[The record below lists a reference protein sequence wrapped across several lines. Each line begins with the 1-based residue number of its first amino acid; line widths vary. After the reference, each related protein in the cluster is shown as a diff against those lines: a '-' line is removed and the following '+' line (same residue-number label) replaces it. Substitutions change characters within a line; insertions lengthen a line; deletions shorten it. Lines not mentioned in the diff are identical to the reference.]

1 MRVFEDVTAS
11 DLQSE
16 RAKDAEREAR
26 DQALRTALQSGDPVS
41 ALKQALAL
49 ERPHAAWGCL
59 KAIHERSTGEAT
71 LDPFDQAF
79 SDLELDQSQKLLTA
93 IVDWNA
99 NARRAPIA
107 QRALRALIKAHGA
120 DTLLKDAALRD
131 AVAAYT
137 KRHLARL
144 DGLLQQTYL
153 VDSVLGALERR
164 CLTVE
169 EPAPA
174 KRPRAAAAPKV
185 YTADD
190 LFAAAPAEDSDS
202 DAAPVP
208 KKRKSRRSSR

>member
-1 MRVFEDVTAS
+1 M
-11 DLQSE
+11 
-16 RAKDAEREAR
+16 
-26 DQALRTALQSGDPVS
+26 
-41 ALKQALAL
+41 
-49 ERPHAAWGCL
+49 
-59 KAIHERSTGEAT
+59 
-71 LDPFDQAF
+71 
-79 SDLELDQSQKLLTA
+79 
-93 IVDWNA
+93 
-99 NARRAPIA
+99 
-107 QRALRALIKAHGA
+107 
-120 DTLLKDAALRD
+120 LKDAALRD

-169 EPAPA
+169 EEPAPA
-174 KRPRAAAAPKV
+174 KRPRVEAPKV

-190 LFAAAPAEDSDS
+190 LFAAAPPAEDSDS

>member
-1 MRVFEDVTAS
+1 MPI
-11 DLQSE
+11 LSE
-16 RAKDAEREAR
+16 RELADPASAPPASNTSEHT
-26 DQALRTALQSGDPVS
+26 RTRRRLNRAHRA

-169 EPAPA
+169 EEPAPA
-174 KRPRAAAAPKV
+174 KLPRVEAPKV

-202 DAAPVP
+202 DASPVP